1 MFIPGFNE
9 KKRTV
14 QNIFL
19 SESLTELYII
29 RFFTNKRYFTSI
41 IKKEQDFFCFPIF
54 LFCFPIFLFIL
65 QCIKTFYFLSSTF
78 FAIVKL

>member
-54 LFCFPIFLFIL
+54 LFLFSYISFYSALHKNFLFS
-65 QCIKTFYFLSSTF
+65 FLDNLRYS
-78 FAIVKL
+78 

>member
-19 SESLTELYII
+19 SESLTELYIV

-41 IKKEQDFFCFPIF
+41 IKKEQGF
-54 LFCFPIFLFIL
+54 FCFPIFLFIL

>member
-54 LFCFPIFLFIL
+54 LFLFSYISFYSVVHKNFLFS
-65 QCIKTFYFLSSTF
+65 FLDNLRYS
-78 FAIVKL
+78 

>member
-54 LFCFPIFLFIL
+54 LFIL
-65 QCIKTFYFLSSTF
+65 HCIKTFYFLSSTI

>member
-41 IKKEQDFFCFPIF
+41 IKKEQDFFCFPMF
-54 LFCFPIFLFIL
+54 LFLFSYISFYSAVHKNFLFSFLDIL
-65 QCIKTFYFLSSTF
+65 RYS
-78 FAIVKL
+78 

>member
-54 LFCFPIFLFIL
+54 LFIL